1 MVQDTSGSNFYTRA
15 GNFTFDKEGY
25 LVNPDGHQLQ
35 GYQIDTDG
43 NIGSISDIYI
53 PGERVSAPAATTE
66 FNFDINLNAGAQTGD
81 TYTTAQTVYDS
92 LGNAVPVTFTF
103 TRQAAAQTWTV
114 TGAIPTSAGSG
125 VTFGGNASMNI
136 VFDDTGAM
144 TSPAANVTT
153 ALTLTNGADTP
164 LSMNWASEDANG
176 NSYGDVTGYASASG
190 TTFQYQDGYPA
201 GMLRGISVDETGV
214 VTASYSNGEMT
225 PLYQIA
231 LVDFPSYDGLTKMG
245 KNLYVHG
252 SVLLVGRVGSLRW
265 GAHRADAVVVVGFD
279 QGQRIEAGRL
289 AVGRGLAGE
298 AVVAAAS
305 GIANAVER
313 HGVAERRRPRRKTRG
328 CPTAF
333 AGDRKR
339 SSTPHGRRV
348 RPGLPGSPRPRKR
361 TVPSLRTTRRFRD
374 GGRRPRSVLLGWRHR
389 DAGAASSASQCS
401 RGTRPV
407 VVCGRAWYSAA
418 SQAQWGRVQI
428 GERERA
434 GG

>member
-1 MVQDTSGSNFYTRA
+1 MIASLYAGISGLSANATAMTVIGDNIANVNTTAFKSNRSHFANILSTSLGGESATAGVGRGVEFWGVSAQWTQGSLENSTSATDLAINGKGFFMVQDTSGSNFYTRA

-43 NIGSISDIYI
+43 NIGSITDIYI
-53 PGERVSAPAATTE
+53 PGERVSPPAATTE

-114 TGAIPTSAGSG
+114 TGSIPASAGTA
-125 VTFGGNASMNI
+125 VTFGGSASMNI
-136 VFDDTGAM
+136 VFDDAGIM

-164 LSMNWASEDANG
+164 LSMNWAFEDANG

-201 GMLRGISVDETGV
+201 GMLRGISVDETGI

-231 LVDFPSYDGLTKMG
+231 LVDFPSYDGLTKLG
-245 KNLYVHG
+245 KNLYAESLASGQALVGTAGTGRLG
-252 SVLLVGRVGSLRW
+252 SVAPNSLEMSNVDL
-265 GAHRADAVVVVGFD
+265 AEEFVKMITTQRAF
-279 QGQRIEAGRL
+279 Q
-289 AVGRGLAGE
+289 
-298 AVVAAAS
+298 
-305 GIANAVER
+305 ANSKVITSSDEILQ
-313 HGVAERRRPRRKTRG
+313 ELINI
-328 CPTAF
+328 
-333 AGDRKR
+333 KR
-339 SSTPHGRRV
+339 
-348 RPGLPGSPRPRKR
+348 
-361 TVPSLRTTRRFRD
+361 
-374 GGRRPRSVLLGWRHR
+374 
-389 DAGAASSASQCS
+389 
-401 RGTRPV
+401 
-407 VVCGRAWYSAA
+407 
-418 SQAQWGRVQI
+418 
-428 GERERA
+428 
-434 GG
+434 